1 MKNVRWGC
9 WWERGIKANHHNILE
24 ITPLSFTTCD
34 QKLIYIVKFQSDD
47 LIFRHPSSM
56 LRAKL
61 ARREEKQSTRVLQCT
76 LAQHVC
82 PVDKQTCVRYPWKES
97 VVMRQKNGNN
107 FSSFWIKTQG
117 GHERS
122 KEAAEHLENLWWW
135 HTGIPNAAFLFVP
148 HGSTRFPCPW
158 TDAMEDSTSL
168 GFDMRDG
175 RSGAALMRRVM
186 MWSPPPPRLRL
197 PPSPDAHVGADG
209 RRMTSVFLWLP
220 RLLSLAKRRKEGRG
234 FQTGRFFLICT

>member
-1 MKNVRWGC
+1 MKNVRWCC

-135 HTGIPNAAFLFVP
+135 DTGIPNAAFLFVP

-158 TDAMEDSTSL
+158 TDATWKTPRASALTWGTGDQEQPSCDVSWCGPLLPPVSVSHRPPMRTLELTAGGWLAFSFGFL
-168 GFDMRDG
+168 GF
-175 RSGAALMRRVM
+175 S
-186 MWSPPPPRLRL
+186 
-197 PPSPDAHVGADG
+197 
-209 RRMTSVFLWLP
+209 LWQ
-220 RLLSLAKRRKEGRG
+220 KEEKKEEG
-234 FQTGRFFLICT
+234 FKQEGFF